1 MTAACLLVRSP
12 AGSAPQLQTSIVPVV
27 RLRPTGFREG
37 P

>member
-12 AGSAPQLQTSIVPVV
+12 ACYARQLQTSIVQVV
-27 RLRPTGFREG
+27 RLRPIGFREG